1 VTRGSGGVPQGTA
14 PLAAIVAD
22 LPLFV
27 GQDGGG
33 WRPWSKLAED
43 GPARSEALGKEAEFN
58 GLDARGQA
66 AYLIGTMAYSITTL
80 LVALR
85 AAGVDIGEITPGN
98 LFYRHELVHWEEGGA
113 AGEYNRMVFRLPDT
127 LAAGGPPIET
137 EALRTQIVALLEP
150 ALLRISAETGLAK
163 AALWRQAADNVASG
177 FLYTGRPLGFES
189 QAIMEGATLLRVP
202 ASPLTNKQTGFIEI
216 TASDP
221 VSGAT
226 LSETFRARGGC
237 CRAYTTGD
245 GGYCSTCVLVPVAE
259 RDAKLRNS
267 LLQRLLDEAS

>member
-1 VTRGSGGVPQGTA
+1 MDV
-14 PLAAIVAD
+14 
-22 LPLFV
+22 
-27 GQDGGG
+27 
-33 WRPWSKLAED
+33 
-43 GPARSEALGKEAEFN
+43 
-58 GLDARGQA
+58 
-66 AYLIGTMAYSITTL
+66 
-80 LVALR
+80 
-85 AAGVDIGEITPGN
+85 GEITSGN

-113 AGEYNRMVFRLPDT
+113 AGEYNRMVFSLPDA
-127 LAAGGPPIET
+127 LAVGGPPIET
-137 EALRTQIVALLEP
+137 EALRMQIVALLEP
-150 ALLRISAETGLAK
+150 ALLRISAETGLGK

-189 QAIMEGATLLRVP
+189 QAIVEGTTLLRVP